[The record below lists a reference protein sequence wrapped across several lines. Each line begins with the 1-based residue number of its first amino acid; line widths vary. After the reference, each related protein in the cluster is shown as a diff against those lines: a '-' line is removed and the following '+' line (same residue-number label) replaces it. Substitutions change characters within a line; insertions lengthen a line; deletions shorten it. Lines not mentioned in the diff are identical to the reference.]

1 VFLTGS
7 VNSPAKKSLVEQ
19 IVEGVSGVQAIQNDI
34 DFAPAGIRPDA
45 QIEEEI
51 KSRLKYDALVD
62 ASFIDVNVEDG
73 HVTLA
78 GRVSNAAQKRLAVQD
93 AWVGGV
99 KSVDAEKLR
108 VSHLLREQPPVR
120 RQVELPSD
128 EAIERAAAISLT
140 QDPRVPAD
148 AVAVDVANGAVT
160 LSGQVASLATKRAIE
175 QDISNIV
182 GVSRVNNKLEV
193 VSPSLSDSAIEE
205 RIREAFGR
213 NPYLARADL
222 VVSVTEG
229 RVVLSG
235 IAEHSYQIS
244 EAEEL
249 ASRVRGVRQVENKI
263 HLQES
268 FG

>member
-1 VFLTGS
+1 
-7 VNSPAKKSLVEQ
+7 
-19 IVEGVSGVQAIQNDI
+19 
-34 DFAPAGIRPDA
+34 
-45 QIEEEI
+45 
-51 KSRLKYDALVD
+51 LVD

-99 KSVDAEKLR
+99 KSVGAENLR
-108 VSHLLREQPPVR
+108 VSHLLRRQPPVR

-160 LSGQVASLATKRAIE
+160 LSGQVASLATKRAVE